1 MPTALVTGASRGLG
15 AVFADRLARR
25 GIDVVLVARDRAGL
39 ERTAAGVRGHGAVA
53 EVLVADLADPAARA
67 SVELR
72 LSDAD
77 RPVDMLVNNAGYEVS
92 DEFVKSELRD
102 LQTQIDTN
110 ISAVMS
116 LTHSAL
122 PGMIARGSG
131 SVINVASFAGYLPSP
146 GSSYASTKAWVLA
159 FTDTMAASLAGT
171 GVGMIAL
178 CPGRM
183 LTGKHK
189 APDSPSRLWLEPA
202 TVVERCLRD
211 LERGRTLCTP
221 GWIYRTVVGTLEMPR
236 RSLRAAAKLAGRGR
250 TQRRTKADPQQGTH
264 SFARSPSLTSVL

>member
-15 AVFADRLARR
+15 AVFADRLAQR
-25 GIDVVLVARDRAGL
+25 GFDLVLVARDRAGL
-39 ERTAAGVRGHGAVA
+39 ERTAETARSRGVIAD
-53 EVLVADLADPAARA
+53 VLVADLSDPAARA
-67 SVELR
+67 TVEHR
-72 LSDAD
+72 LAD
-77 RPVDMLVNNAGYEVS
+77 PHRLVDMLVNNAGFEVS
-92 DEFVKSELRD
+92 DEFVNSELRD
-102 LQTQIDTN
+102 LQAQIDTN

-146 GSSYASTKAWVLA
+146 GSTYASTKAWVLA
-159 FTDTMAASLAGT
+159 FTDTMSASLTGT

-189 APDSPSRLWLEPA
+189 APDSPSPLWLEPA
-202 TVVERCLRD
+202 EVVEQCLRD
-211 LERGRTLCTP
+211 LAKGRTLCTP

-250 TQRRTKADPQQGTH
+250 GQRRAKADSQSFTTSTPSVH
-264 SFARSPSLTSVL
+264 SVG